1 MRISSNTSAI
11 NSIYNLQ
18 KGQAT
23 FNRLTELTTS
33 EQNVNRPSD
42 DPTATSTL
50 LNIGDTLKAI
60 DKYSTNITKAT
71 TFLTITNNAL
81 TGISDTISQAKEL
94 VASISDGSDSA
105 TERQSVHDQLVSL
118 KKQIIDYANTQS
130 GDNTYVFGGTSNSTA
145 PFSYTSNSYGGDG
158 NQSQVEIAENS
169 YQSLTVTGD
178 RLLKGAGS
186 NPSYGST
193 DILQTLDNLISAV
206 GDSTTASDATAIQQG
221 AKDLEA
227 GASQINNAQIDVA
240 ARMKRLETMATMN
253 TNSKNTLENVVSD
266 IQNVDLTT
274 VGVQLSQQQSAYEAA
289 LAATAKI
296 SSLSLLDY
304 L

>member
-18 KGQAT
+18 KQQAT
-23 FNRLTELTTS
+23 FNKLTELTTS

-42 DPTATSTL
+42 DPTSTSTL
-50 LNIGDTLKAI
+50 LNVGDTLKAI
-60 DKYSTNITKAT
+60 DKYSTNITKST
-71 TFLTITNNAL
+71 TFLTVTNNAL
-81 TGISDTISQAKEL
+81 TGISDTISQAKTL

-105 TERQSVHDQLVSL
+105 TERQSAHDQLVSL

-130 GDNTYVFGGTSNSTA
+130 GDTYVFGGTSSSTA
-145 PFSYTSNSYGGDG
+145 PFSSTNNTYSGDG
-158 NQSQVEIAENS
+158 NQSKVEIAENS
-169 YQSLTVTGD
+169 YQNITITGD
-178 RLLKGAGS
+178 RLLKGTGS

-193 DILQTLDNLISAV
+193 DILKTLDNLISAV

-221 AKDLEA
+221 ATDLEA
-227 GASQINNAQIDVA
+227 GASQVSNAQIDVA
-240 ARMKRLETMATMN
+240 ARMKRLDTMATMN
-253 TNSKNTLENVVSD
+253 TNNKNTLANVVSD
-266 IQNVDLTT
+266 IQTVDLTT